1 MNSKIYLFLL
11 FVGFNF
17 SAHSQKYS
25 LEKSKVIF
33 FSDAAIED
41 IKAENVKT
49 SSLWNASTGEV
60 VFSVP
65 IKDFEFE
72 KSLMKEHFNEKY
84 LESDKYPK
92 AFFQGKFL
100 NVKIGDE
107 GEQEVSVSGKL
118 TIHGVTNE
126 INTTGSVEFK
136 PTQIIAR
143 SKFIVR
149 LKDYKIK
156 IPQLV
161 WQNIAEE
168 VEVTVEF
175 IYKRI

>member
-1 MNSKIYLFLL
+1 MDIKACLVLL
-11 FVGFNF
+11 LVSFNF
-17 SAHSQKYS
+17 SAQSQRYT
-25 LEKSKVIF
+25 LEKSNVAF

-41 IKAENVKT
+41 IKAENVKA

-84 LESDKYPK
+84 LESEKYPK
-92 AFFQGKFL
+92 ATFQGKFL
-100 NVKIGDE
+100 SVRIGDV
-107 GEQEVSVSGKL
+107 GEQVVSVSGKL
-118 TIHGVTNE
+118 TIHGVTRD
-126 INTTGSVEFK
+126 IKAGGTIEFN

-143 SKFIVR
+143 SKFIIR
-149 LKDYKIK
+149 LEDYKIK

-161 WQNIAEE
+161 WQNIAED
-168 VEVTVEF
+168 VEVTLEF